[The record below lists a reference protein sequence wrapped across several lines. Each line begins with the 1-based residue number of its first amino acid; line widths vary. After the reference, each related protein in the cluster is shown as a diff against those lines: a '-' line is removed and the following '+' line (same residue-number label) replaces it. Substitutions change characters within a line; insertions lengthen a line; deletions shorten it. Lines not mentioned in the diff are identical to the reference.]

1 LCDVGRV
8 AVTNCFKLLSFFR
21 LHHTARGDLHDASH
35 VPFDIINTIRY
46 YKHSI
51 VIVIVIVFNGKNSK
65 VILLPHHALCCPF
78 AWTTINDMWVMSRM
92 PDEGDSTR
100 PDDRVNNGVRRAVEI
115 DAANNCA
122 SRSAAPLL
130 NHFTITTAGDAPRCH
145 PARALSLSLSLFST
159 RCFRTQ
165 RYCRRKSSLK

>member
-1 LCDVGRV
+1 
-8 AVTNCFKLLSFFR
+8 
-21 LHHTARGDLHDASH
+21 
-35 VPFDIINTIRY
+35 
-46 YKHSI
+46 
-51 VIVIVIVFNGKNSK
+51 
-65 VILLPHHALCCPF
+65 
-78 AWTTINDMWVMSRM
+78 MSRM

-145 PARALSLSLSLFST
+145 PARSLSLSRF
-159 RCFRTQ
+159 FQ
-165 RYCRRKSSLK
+165 RVASVHNDIADENRAWSSQYKSAALLRNSDTLRDSIRRPS